1 MRRRLRDLVVQL
13 GNHVPASAA
22 RAFGSTSRA
31 SILTRPLVNRVLP
44 DRPIV
49 ITVRSGAA
57 AGTKLQI
64 QPQREKYYW
73 AGQHEVE
80 VQRAIVELLRPG
92 DTFWDVGAHIG
103 FFSLIASRVVLPSGH
118 VHAFE
123 PYGPSRARLQTNLDL
138 NNAGNVSVHPQAIA
152 AEPGLARLY
161 AARETPMWTLVRE
174 MGEDSS
180 IEVSCTT
187 IDEQA
192 DVLGKPTL
200 IKVDVE
206 GAEVDVLRGASRLF
220 ASERPPSLIV
230 EFTTDAMPLEAA
242 SFCPSLR
249 FAQLTERHWIL
260 RPPTTANV
268 GSSSG
273 A

>member
-22 RAFGSTSRA
+22 RAFGATSRA
-31 SILTRPLVNRVLP
+31 SILARPLVNRVLP
-44 DRPIV
+44 DRLIV
-49 ITVRSGAA
+49 ITVRSGGAS
-57 AGTKLQI
+57 GTKLQI

-103 FFSLIASRVVLPSGH
+103 FFSLIASRIVLPSG
-118 VHAFE
+118 HAFE

-138 NNAGNVSVHPQAIA
+138 NNVGNVSVHSEAIA
-152 AEPGLARLY
+152 AKPGLAQFY
-161 AARETPMWTLVRE
+161 SARETPMWTLVRE
-174 MGEDSS
+174 MGEGSS

-220 ASERPPSLIV
+220 ASECPPSLIV
-230 EFTTDAMPLEAA
+230 EFTNDDLRLEAA
-242 SFCPSLR
+242 LLCPSWG
-249 FAQLTERHWIL
+249 FAQLAKRHWIL
-260 RPPTTANV
+260 RPPHN
-268 GSSSG
+268 GSGGSLG
-273 A
+273 DT